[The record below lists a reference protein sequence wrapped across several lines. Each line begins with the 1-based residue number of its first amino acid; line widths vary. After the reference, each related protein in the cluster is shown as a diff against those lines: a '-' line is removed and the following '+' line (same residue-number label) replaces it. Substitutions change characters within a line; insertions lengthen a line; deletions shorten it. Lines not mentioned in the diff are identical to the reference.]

1 MRGASFD
8 HLVGQR
14 EQERRNFEA
23 QRLGAF
29 EVDEE
34 LELRWPHDRQ
44 AGRICAIENETR
56 VDSSLSISVD
66 DIGAI
71 AHQAPSFDELA

>member
-1 MRGASFD
+1 
-8 HLVGQR
+8 
-14 EQERRNFEA
+14 
-23 QRLGAF
+23 
-29 EVDEE
+29 
-34 LELRWPHDRQ
+34 LRWPHDRQ

-56 VDSSLSISVD
+56 VDSGLSISVD